1 MCYEVRQAGS
11 GMHEAGYSKTATACL
26 QLARNKSHPELDM
39 PIAIFSEPQR
49 NLSAAAKNSLPAVVQ
64 SLFRAGFVG
73 CGMTQFE
80 SSPSPPLLLEI

>member
-1 MCYEVRQAGS
+1 
-11 GMHEAGYSKTATACL
+11 MHKVGYSKTATACL
-26 QLARNKSHPELDM
+26 QLAGNKSHPELDM
-39 PIAIFSEPQR
+39 PIAIFSEAER

-80 SSPSPPLLLEI
+80 SSPSLPLLLEI

>member
-1 MCYEVRQAGS
+1 
-11 GMHEAGYSKTATACL
+11 MHEVGYSKTATACL
-26 QLARNKSHPELDM
+26 QLARNKSDPELDM
-39 PIAIFSEPQR
+39 PIAISSEAER

-80 SSPSPPLLLEI
+80 SSPSLPLLLEI

>member
-1 MCYEVRQAGS
+1 MCYEVRQAVS
-11 GMHEAGYSKTATACL
+11 GIHEAGYNETATACL
-26 QLARNKSHPELDM
+26 QLDRNKSHPELDM
-39 PIAIFSEPQR
+39 PIAIFSEAER

-80 SSPSPPLLLEI
+80 SSPSLPLLLEI

>member
-1 MCYEVRQAGS
+1 MHYEVSVAGS
-11 GMHEAGYSKTATACL
+11 GMHEAGYNNTATACL

-39 PIAIFSEPQR
+39 QVAIFSEAER
-49 NLSAAAKNSLPAVVQ
+49 NLSTAAKNSLPAVLQ

-80 SSPSPPLLLEI
+80 SSPSLPLLLEI